1 MYPRSGFRSG
11 GTCECTLVPDLVPG
25 EHPTL
30 SWKPT
35 LLATPKDGDSH
46 GLFDF
51 GFEGFLVLK
60 HVNQFG
66 VVDLKQH
73 SGDFSG
79 VHRARFN
86 PVDGQLYVSGMAGWG
101 TYTTQD
107 GCLQRIRY
115 TGGEETQLPIDFHIH
130 ENGIRV
136 SFSQPVDHSVV
147 VQTANHFAQAWNYR
161 YSGAYG
167 SPEYWHRQLGLRG
180 HDVISIQSV
189 TVLEGGREIF
199 WEIAILSFVHI

>member
-1 MYPRSGFRSG
+1 MEISCICLCRWTAFLLLRDEFDGWIQG
-11 GTCECTLVPDLVPG
+11 AVVPIAG
-25 EHPTL
+25 EML
-30 SWKPT
+30 
-35 LLATPKDGDSH
+35 
-46 GLFDF
+46 
-51 GFEGFLVLK
+51 
-60 HVNQFG
+60 
-66 VVDLKQH
+66 
-73 SGDFSG
+73 SG

-147 VQTANHFAQAWNYR
+147 VQTANHFRASMELSLQRCLADHQSTRIANWDWKKWAR
-161 YSGAYG
+161 CDFHSVR
-167 SPEYWHRQLGLRG
+167 H
-180 HDVISIQSV
+180 SI
-189 TVLEGGREIF
+189 GRKSRNF
-199 WEIAILSFVHI
+199 P

>member
-1 MYPRSGFRSG
+1 MSLMDGFKGRV
-11 GTCECTLVPDLVPG
+11 VPIAG
-25 EHPTL
+25 EML
-30 SWKPT
+30 
-35 LLATPKDGDSH
+35 
-46 GLFDF
+46 
-51 GFEGFLVLK
+51 
-60 HVNQFG
+60 
-66 VVDLKQH
+66 
-73 SGDFSG
+73 SG

-147 VQTANHFAQAWNYR
+147 VQTANHFASMELSLQRCLWITRVLA
-161 YSGAYG
+161 
-167 SPEYWHRQLGLRG
+167 SPIGCAG
-180 HDVISIQSV
+180 
-189 TVLEGGREIF
+189 TM
-199 WEIAILSFVHI
+199 